1 MDDLGSG
8 IMTLNYTLAGILM
21 KAHIHVIH
29 HFESVGDIIS
39 QLGIQ
44 LPDEDFILNSNCKL
58 NKYIQCF
65 GI

>member
-1 MDDLGSG
+1 MQAQSQ
-8 IMTLNYTLAGILM
+8 A
-21 KAHIHVIH
+21 IH
-29 HFESVGDIIS
+29 HFASVGDIIS